1 MASLRA
7 REASPDDDR
16 KERQVELA
24 AAQMKVE
31 LLERRIQM
39 LVLDK
44 VFGQLRVTFERELR
58 RTLAG
63 AGVAVI
69 GFWWYVLLTLG

>member
-7 REASPDDDR
+7 REASLYDDR

>member
-7 REASPDDDR
+7 REASLYDDR

-31 LLERRIQM
+31 LLERRIQK